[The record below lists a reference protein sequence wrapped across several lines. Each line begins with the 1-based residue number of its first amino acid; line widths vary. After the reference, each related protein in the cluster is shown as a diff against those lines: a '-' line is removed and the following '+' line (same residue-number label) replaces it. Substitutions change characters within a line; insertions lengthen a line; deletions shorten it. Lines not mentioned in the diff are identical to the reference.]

1 MKSAAPVANR
11 ALPVASREQRA
22 ASKKYP
28 AADCR
33 LFLFA
38 IYYLLFTIPKMPRQ
52 THSSKPFAKKSFGQ
66 NFLVDKN
73 YIDKIIDALNLQAG
87 DRIIEIGAGRGAL
100 TEKLVESGARVV
112 AIELDRDLIPLL
124 KEKFA
129 ENENFSLV
137 EQDALKINFAEL
149 IQPSKPDDQRPKTK
163 LVANLPYYISTAILQ
178 KLIEQR
184 DCFSEMVLMFQRE
197 VVERITAAAG
207 DKERGFLTV
216 LVEAYLTAE
225 KLFDVPPSAFRPAP
239 KIWSA
244 VARLK
249 PKESVKIE
257 NEKLFREIVSAGFA
271 QRRKTILN
279 NLKNA
284 PAGLKEKFGDAEK
297 LLNAAEIDAQRRAE
311 TLTREEWKRILKE
324 TEARA

>member
-1 MKSAAPVANR
+1 
-11 ALPVASREQRA
+11 
-22 ASKKYP
+22 
-28 AADCR
+28 
-33 LFLFA
+33 
-38 IYYLLFTIPKMPRQ
+38 MPRQ

-73 YIDKIIDALNLQAG
+73 YIDKIIDALDPQANE
-87 DRIIEIGAGRGAL
+87 RIIEIGAGRGAL
-100 TEKLVESGARVV
+100 TEKLVASGARVV

-129 ENENFSLV
+129 ENENFSLI
-137 EQDALKINFAEL
+137 EQDALKLDFKEVINERRTT
-149 IQPSKPDDQRPKTK
+149 DDGRRTK

-178 KLIEQR
+178 KLIDER

-207 DKERGFLTV
+207 DRERGFLSV
-216 LVEAYLTAE
+216 LVEAYLEAE
-225 KLFDVPPSAFRPAP
+225 KLFEVPPNAFRPAP

-244 VARLK
+244 IARLK
-249 PKESVKIE
+249 PKESAGIE

-284 PAGLKEKFGDAEK
+284 PASLKEKIADAEK
-297 LLNAAEIDAQRRAE
+297 LLNAAEIDSTCRAE
-311 TLTREEWKRILKE
+311 TLTLEEWKRILKILE
-324 TEARA
+324 IK